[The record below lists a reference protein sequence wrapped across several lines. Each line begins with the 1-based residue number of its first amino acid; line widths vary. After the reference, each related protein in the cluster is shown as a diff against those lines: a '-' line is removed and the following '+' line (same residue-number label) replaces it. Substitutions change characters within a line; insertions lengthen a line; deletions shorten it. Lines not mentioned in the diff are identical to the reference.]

1 MKENAIV
8 KDLVDIQN
16 RIEDLAEYAVK
27 SIKKEMKAERPNMA
41 VSTILIDVQSSA
53 THLVLALKN
62 LSAYYSSHLEETNSR
77 VVPSQRKVQ

>member
-41 VSTILIDVQSSA
+41 VSTMLIDVQSSA

-62 LSAYYSSHLEETNSR
+62 L
-77 VVPSQRKVQ
+77 Q